1 MSGMY
6 MFESSFCS
14 NLVTNVTRQYGNSR
28 VESITVFYAL
38 DNPSLGAIFD
48 KLFNIVFA
56 FAADQVN

>member
-14 NLVTNVTRQYGNSR
+14 NLVTNVTRQYGDSR

-38 DNPSLGAIFD
+38 DDPGL
-48 KLFNIVFA
+48 
-56 FAADQVN
+56 